1 MKIKISD
8 DEILELI
15 QPDIDQAED
24 WARQLSEERK
34 RCSDLYNR
42 EKLGNEQDGFSQ
54 HVAAVVF
61 DTINWLLPGLDAIFT
76 HPDFFT
82 VLMENN
88 DRAEKNKKLLRNQLF
103 SQQDG
108 ATQLLTYMEVALRYH
123 NGVIKV
129 WFDEQYDTMS
139 EEFDELNQ
147 VQFATLQQNGYQAAK
162 FDQVETMQEDGT
174 VIVTYQNVKMVKRE
188 EIFRGPRVEA
198 LPPWEFLISPGA
210 KSIDDARVVIHRTR
224 KTIDE
229 ITRKERSGVYR
240 KGSASAAAEEKH
252 DDLDVPELR
261 EEWEAIY
268 TTDDLDVADIEGNS
282 FDTDNERLGP
292 GMTVFVDEIH
302 TRLDIDGDGLL
313 ENVIIRKTG
322 TVILSVEESPYR
334 RPPFRAGKL
343 FNVPFRFEGAPLPL
357 HLESDQRE
365 MTNLRRIFTDA
376 SAEAAYGTMVTSDAT
391 FANQWAKR
399 TIGDTLLH
407 PSLQAGAY
415 DNVKPDAPGKTILDA
430 IEMKRT
436 DYERT
441 SGVNSLNQGLTADSM
456 GKTATGTM
464 ALQNAGQQRQ
474 KFYAKLLGGP
484 LKKVLKDMM
493 WINQTWPPKEAF
505 TLIGKDA
512 IQITPEDLQGRHDIE
527 IEVGVGPQD
536 RMQQAQVLEQH
547 FQKLAKALIPAGV
560 AGPEHLIRT
569 ERKIGKLM
577 GVSVDDLQFSDE
589 EFNTLQRMQQTIQQ
603 LQGQL
608 QQLTG
613 GMNAQ
618 RPGQGPGAQGIP
630 GGAIPARGA
639 GPQAQGQP
647 VLQQGHQGLPGGPG
661 AEHPAPVPDGAGQI

>member
-8 DEILELI
+8 EEILELI

-24 WARQLSEERK
+24 WARQLSDERK
-34 RCSDLYNR
+34 RCSALYNR
-42 EKLGNEQDGFSQ
+42 DKLGNEQDGFSQ

-82 VLMENN
+82 VLMEDNA
-88 DRAEKNKKLLRNQLF
+88 RAEKNKKLLRNQLF

-123 NGVIKV
+123 NGIIKV
-129 WFDEQYDTMS
+129 WFDEQYDTVS

-147 VQFATLQQNGYQAAK
+147 VQFAMLQEEGWSPAK
-162 FDQVETMQEDGT
+162 FEQVETVQDGGD
-174 VIVTYQNVKMVKRE
+174 ILVTYQNVKMVKRE
-188 EIFRGPRVEA
+188 ELFRGPRVEA

-210 KSIDDARVVIHRTR
+210 KSIDEARLVIHRTR
-224 KTIDE
+224 KTIDD
-229 ITRKERSGVYR
+229 ITRKERDGIYR
-240 KGSASAAAEEKH
+240 KGSASAAAEERH
-252 DDLDVPELR
+252 DDMDVPELR

-268 TTDDLDVADIEGNS
+268 TTDDMEVDDLGENS
-282 FDTDNERLGP
+282 FDADNEKLGP
-292 GMTVFVDEIH
+292 GMTVYVDEIH

-313 ENVIIRKTG
+313 ERVIIWKTGNVILN
-322 TVILSVEESPYR
+322 VVESPYK
-334 RPPFRAGKL
+334 RPPFRSGKL
-343 FNVPFRFEGAPLPL
+343 FNIPFRFEGSPLPI
-357 HLESDQRE
+357 HLEDDQRE
-365 MTNLRRIFTDA
+365 MTNLQRIFTDA
-376 SAEAAYGTMVTSDAT
+376 SAEAAYGTMVTSDAI
-391 FANQWAKR
+391 FANQWARR

-407 PSLQAGAY
+407 PSLQAGSY
-415 DNVKPDAPGKTILDA
+415 ENVKPDQPGKTILDA

-512 IQITPEDLQGRHDIE
+512 IEISPDDLRGRHDIE

-547 FQKLAKALIPAGV
+547 FQKLANALIPAGV

-589 EFNTLQRMQQTIQQ
+589 EFGTLQRMQQTIQQ

-608 QQLTG
+608 QQTTG

-618 RPGQGPGAQGIP
+618 GQGPCAQGIP
-630 GGAIPARGA
+630 GSAIPARGA

-647 VLQQGHQGLPGGPG
+647 VLQQGPQGIPGNPG
-661 AEHPAPVPDGAGQI
+661 AQHPRPVPDGAGQV

>member
-1 MKIKISD
+1 
-8 DEILELI
+8 
-15 QPDIDQAED
+15 
-24 WARQLSEERK
+24 
-34 RCSDLYNR
+34 
-42 EKLGNEQDGFSQ
+42 
-54 HVAAVVF
+54 
-61 DTINWLLPGLDAIFT
+61 
-76 HPDFFT
+76 
-82 VLMENN
+82 
-88 DRAEKNKKLLRNQLF
+88 
-103 SQQDG
+103 
-108 ATQLLTYMEVALRYH
+108 MEVALRYH

-147 VQFATLQQNGYQAAK
+147 VQFAMLQQDGYQAAK

-229 ITRKERSGVYR
+229 ITRKERAGVYR
-240 KGSASAAAEEKH
+240 KGSAAAAAEEKH

-357 HLESDQRE
+357 HLEDDQRE
-365 MTNLRRIFTDA
+365 MTNLQRIFTDA

-407 PSLQAGAY
+407 PSLQAGSY
-415 DNVKPDAPGKTILDA
+415 DNVKPDAPGKTVLDA

-512 IQITPEDLQGRHDIE
+512 VQIAPEDLQGRHDIE

-547 FQKLAKALIPAGV
+547 FQKLTKALIPAGV

-589 EFNTLQRMQQTIQQ
+589 EFSSLRKMQQTIQQ

-613 GMNAQ
+613 GMNVQGQ
-618 RPGQGPGAQGIP
+618 RPGPEPGAQGNP
-630 GGAIPARGA
+630 GGAIPAGGA

-647 VLQQGHQGLPGGPG
+647 VLRQAPQGLPGGSG
-661 AEHPAPVPDGAGQI
+661 IQHPRPVPDGAGQI

>member
-8 DEILELI
+8 EEILELI

-24 WARQLSEERK
+24 WARQLSDERK
-34 RCSDLYNR
+34 KCNDLYNR
-42 EKLGNEQDGFSQ
+42 EKLGNEQDGFSR

-108 ATQLLTYMEVALRYH
+108 GTQLLTYMEVALRYH

-129 WFDEQYDTMS
+129 WFDEQYDTVS

-147 VQFATLQQNGYQAAK
+147 MQFAMLQQEGYEASK
-162 FDQVETMQEDGT
+162 FDQVETVQEDGLM
-174 VIVTYQNVKMVKRE
+174 VVTYQNVKMVKRE
-188 EIFRGPRVEA
+188 EIFRGPKVEA

-210 KSIDDARVVIHRTR
+210 KSIDEARLVIHRTR
-224 KTIDE
+224 KTIDD
-229 ITRKERSGVYR
+229 ITRKEMSGVYR
-240 KGSASAAAEEKH
+240 KGSANAAAEEKH
-252 DDLDVPELR
+252 DALDVPELR

-268 TTDDLDVADIEGNS
+268 TTDDLDVADIEGNG
-282 FDTDNERLGP
+282 FDTENERLGP

-313 ENVIIRKTG
+313 ENVIIWKTG
-322 TVILSVEESPYR
+322 QVILNVVESPYK
-334 RPPFRAGKL
+334 RPPFRSGKL
-343 FNVPFRFEGAPLPL
+343 FNVPFRFEGAPLPI
-357 HLESDQRE
+357 HLEDDQRE
-365 MTNLRRIFTDA
+365 MTNLQRIFTDA

-391 FANQWAKR
+391 FASQWANR

-407 PSLQAGAY
+407 PSLQAGGF
-415 DNVKPDAPGKTILDA
+415 DNVKPDQPGKTILEA

-512 IQITPEDLQGRHDIE
+512 VQITTEDLQGRHDIE

-589 EFNTLQRMQQTIQQ
+589 EFSTLQRMQQTIQQ

-608 QQLTG
+608 QQITG
-613 GMNAQ
+613 GINAQ
-618 RPGQGPGAQGIP
+618 GPGQRQGAQGIP
-630 GGAIPARGA
+630 RSAIPAGGT

-647 VLQQGHQGLPGGPG
+647 VLQPGAQGLPGGTG
-661 AEHPAPVPDGAGQI
+661 AEYPAPVPD